1 MAKPGGPPE
10 HEPLRDGVVQGYYRV
25 YRELRI
31 IEWCKSHQEALE
43 IMNVVITGASG
54 FIGRE
59 VSRRLTVAGHAVRPV
74 SLRTAPTPD
83 ALAGANAV
91 IHLAG
96 EPVAQRWTAS
106 ARDKILR
113 SRVEGTQA
121 LVAAMRPQ
129 PPQVLISASAV
140 GYYGSRGDEILIES
154 APPAEDF
161 LGRVAVAWEEAAQTA
176 ESLGVR
182 VARIRIGMV
191 LGPGGGALARMLL
204 PFRLGVGGRLGSG
217 KQWMSWIHI
226 DDLIALIGFLMKES
240 TVRGVFNATSPFPV
254 PNREFTRALAQAVH
268 RPAIFPVPAF
278 VLKGMFGQ
286 MSELLLDSQRAIPDA
301 AQRAGFVF
309 GHPDVFAALAQVV
322 AGG

>member
-1 MAKPGGPPE
+1 
-10 HEPLRDGVVQGYYRV
+10 
-25 YRELRI
+25 
-31 IEWCKSHQEALE
+31 
-43 IMNVVITGASG
+43 MNVAITGATG
-54 FIGRE
+54 FIGRA
-59 VSRRLTVAGHAVRPV
+59 VAEHLRSSGHIVRAI
-74 SLRTAPTPD
+74 SLRGSLAPD

-91 IHLAG
+91 INLAG

-121 LVAAMRPQ
+121 LVAAMRAQ

-140 GYYGSRGDEILIES
+140 GYYGSRGDDILIES
-154 APPAEDF
+154 APPAQDF
-161 LGRVAVAWEEAAQTA
+161 LGRVAVAWEEAALAA
-176 ESLGVR
+176 EPLGVR

-191 LGPGGGALARMLL
+191 LGKGGGALAKMLL

-226 DDLIALIGFLMKES
+226 DDLMELIAFLMKES

-254 PNREFTRALAQAVH
+254 PNREFTQALAEAIH
-268 RPAIFPVPAF
+268 RPAIIPVPVFGLKLALGEMAEV
-278 VLKGMFGQ
+278 VLA
-286 MSELLLDSQRAIPDA
+286 SQRAIPDA

-309 GHPDVFAALAQVV
+309 QHPDIFTALAQIVGR
-322 AGG
+322 A

>member
-1 MAKPGGPPE
+1 
-10 HEPLRDGVVQGYYRV
+10 
-25 YRELRI
+25 
-31 IEWCKSHQEALE
+31 
-43 IMNVVITGASG
+43 MNVAITGATG
-54 FIGRE
+54 FIGRA
-59 VSRRLTVAGHAVRPV
+59 VAEHLRSSGHIVRAI
-74 SLRTAPTPD
+74 SLRGSLAPD

-91 IHLAG
+91 INLAG

-121 LVAAMRPQ
+121 LVAAMRAQ

-140 GYYGSRGDEILIES
+140 GYYGSRGDDILIES
-154 APPAEDF
+154 APPAQDF
-161 LGRVAVAWEEAAQTA
+161 LGRVAVAWEEAALAA
-176 ESLGVR
+176 EPLGVR

-191 LGPGGGALARMLL
+191 LGKGGGALAKMLL

-226 DDLIALIGFLMKES
+226 DDLMELIAFLMKES

-254 PNREFTRALAQAVH
+254 PNREFTQALAEAVH
-268 RPAIFPVPAF
+268 RPAIIPVPVFGLKLALGEMAEV
-278 VLKGMFGQ
+278 VLA
-286 MSELLLDSQRAIPDA
+286 SQRAIPDA

-309 GHPDVFAALAQVV
+309 QHPDIFTALAQIVGR
-322 AGG
+322 A